1 MKKKKVLVALAGQPN
16 CGKSTVFNALTGAS
30 QHVANYPGVTV
41 EKMTGSYRDDDRKI
55 EVVDLPGTYSLTSY
69 SPEERVSRDF
79 LIQEKPSVVINV
91 VDASN
96 LKRNLYLTFQLLEM
110 EIPLVLDLNM
120 MDVAERRNIHIDV
133 KELSKQ
139 LGISIIPT
147 AIKTGRGKKKLLKAV
162 TAVSRSGHPFKPVPV
177 DYGQMEPF
185 LHRIQ
190 VKLSGKT
197 ELDKNYPLRWFAI
210 KLMEGDSEAQ
220 NLVSKNHQDPA
231 GILKFVEKQREAFEA
246 EHDEAPERY
255 VAFRRY
261 QRAEKI
267 IKSCVRTKIASSTT
281 LSDKA
286 DTLICNRYLGPLI
299 LIGIIYLLYYLSI
312 VQGYNITNYTWPI
325 LAKIRSIIE
334 SILPNPGFIEEP
346 LIRSLSLWFVD
357 SINALLNY
365 IPIFFILF
373 GLIAILEDSGYM
385 PRMAFI
391 LDRLFQR
398 FGLHGQS
405 TLAMVLGGI
414 YVGGCAV
421 PGVMATKG
429 IPDERSRLATILIIP
444 LLNCLAKVPLYILL
458 INIYFSE
465 HKGLAMFFIATISLL
480 IALPVAKILT
490 LTLLKNKET
499 APFIMEMPPYHIPTI
514 RGVLGRA
521 VEKVWLFI
529 RKIITIVAVIAVVI
543 FVLLQ
548 FPGLNPER
556 QAHYAK
562 EKEQETAI
570 FYNKIMGTQYAEQ
583 LRKENIMALI
593 LYWDKYKNA
602 RMLITDK
609 KSAKNLKQKFEK
621 KNPLF
626 FKFIQPKKDKDA
638 KKVNKALRKL
648 FKARKKLLR
657 EIRKEKIDNSFLGR
671 LGREMEPFTKWA
683 GFNWRINISLLS
695 AFAAKESSVATLG
708 VLYQPEEEGETLEKR
723 MKKGEADFTPLHAL
737 ALMLFMVLYP
747 PCIATTIMVKLQTG
761 SFKWMFFSMIYPI
774 ILGLIAASLIFTGGK
789 ALGLNGLQAMAVFY
803 ALALLTTIA
812 TGFLNNPH
820 ALTGTIK
827 HGNEISFNGIV

>member
-1 MKKKKVLVALAGQPN
+1 MIKKKKILVALAGQPN

-41 EKMTGSYRDDDRKI
+41 EKMTGSYRDHGRKI

-69 SPEERVSRDF
+69 SLEERVSRDF
-79 LIQEKPSVVINV
+79 LIQENSSVVINV

-110 EIPLVLDLNM
+110 EMPLVLDLNM

-139 LGISIIPT
+139 LGIPVIPT
-147 AIKTGRGKKKLLKAV
+147 AIKTGRGKKKLIKAV
-162 TAVSRSGHPFKPVPV
+162 TAASGFGLHSGLHLEQPFKLILV
-177 DYGQMEPF
+177 DYGPMEPF
-185 LHRIQ
+185 LERIQ
-190 VKLSGKT
+190 VKLSKEI
-197 ELDKNYPLRWFAI
+197 ELDKNYPLRWLSV

-220 NLVSKNHQDPA
+220 NLISKNCPEPDE
-231 GILKFVEKQREAFEA
+231 ILKFVEKQRDTFEA
-246 EHDEAPERY
+246 KYDEAPDRY

-261 QRAEKI
+261 QRAETI
-267 IKSCVRTKIASSTT
+267 IKSCVRTTTASSTT

-286 DTLICNRYLGPLI
+286 DKLICNRYLGPLI

-325 LAKIRSIIE
+325 LAKIRSLTE

-373 GLIAILEDSGYM
+373 ALIAILEDSGYM

-414 YVGGCAV
+414 YLGGCAV
-421 PGVMATKG
+421 PGVMATKA

-444 LLNCLAKVPLYILL
+444 LLNCLAKVPLYVLL

-465 HKGLAMFFIATISLL
+465 HKGVAMFFIATISLL
-480 IALPVAKILT
+480 IALPAAKILT
-490 LTLLKNKET
+490 LTLLRNKET
-499 APFIMEMPPYHIPTI
+499 APFIMELPPYHIPTI
-514 RGVLGRA
+514 QGVLGRA
-521 VEKVWLFI
+521 VERVWLFI
-529 RKIITIVAVIAVVI
+529 KKIITIVAVIAVLI

-548 FPGLNPER
+548 FPGLNLER
-556 QAHYAK
+556 QAHYTK
-562 EKEQETAI
+562 EKEQEI
-570 FYNKIMGTQYAEQ
+570 SKFYNRITETQYAEQ
-583 LRKENIMALI
+583 LRGENLMALI

-602 RMLITDK
+602 RMMATNQKLVK
-609 KSAKNLKQKFEK
+609 KLKEKFEK
-621 KNPLF
+621 ENPLF
-626 FKFIQPKKDKDA
+626 FKIVQPKKDKDA
-638 KKVNKALRKL
+638 KKTNKAFRKL
-648 FKARKKLLR
+648 FKARKKILR
-657 EIRKEKIDNSFLGR
+657 ELRKEKIDNSFLGR
-671 LGREMEPFTKWA
+671 LGRDMEPFTKWA
-683 GFNWRINISLLS
+683 GFNWRINVSLLS

-708 VLYQPEEEGETLEKR
+708 VLYQQEEEGENLEKR
-723 MKKGEADFTPLHAL
+723 MKKGEADFTSLHAL

-774 ILGLIAASLIFTGGK
+774 TLGLIAASLIFTGGK
-789 ALGLNGLQAMAVFY
+789 ALGLNGLQAMAAFY

-812 TGFLNNPH
+812 TGFINN
-820 ALTGTIK
+820 K
-827 HGNEISFNGIV
+827 EII

>member
-16 CGKSTVFNALTGAS
+16 CGKSTVFNALTGAN

-41 EKMTGSYRDDDRKI
+41 EKMTGSYRDDGEKI

-69 SPEERVSRDF
+69 SLEERVSRDF
-79 LIQEKPSVVINV
+79 LIQENPSVVINV

-110 EIPLVLDLNM
+110 KIPLVLDLNM

-133 KELSKQ
+133 EGLSKQ
-139 LGISIIPT
+139 LGISVIPT

-162 TAVSRSGHPFKPVPV
+162 TAASCSGSQFKPVPV
-177 DYGQMEPF
+177 NYEDMEPF
-185 LHRIQ
+185 LNRIQ
-190 VKLSGKT
+190 VKLSGET
-197 ELDKNYPLRWFAI
+197 ELDGKYPLRWLSV
-210 KLMEGDSEAQ
+210 KLMEGDSKAQ
-220 NLVSKNHQDPA
+220 KLVSQNHPESA
-231 GILKFVEKQREAFEA
+231 GILKFIKKQRETFEA
-246 EHDEAPERY
+246 EHDEAPESY
-255 VAFRRY
+255 IAFRRY
-261 QRAEKI
+261 QRAETI
-267 IKSCVRTKIASSTT
+267 IKSCVRTKTASSAT

-286 DTLICNRYLGPLI
+286 DKLICNRYLGPLI

-325 LAKIRSIIE
+325 LAKIRSLIE

-405 TLAMVLGGI
+405 TLPMVLGGI

-458 INIYFSE
+458 INIYFPG

-480 IALPVAKILT
+480 IALPAAKILT
-490 LTLLKNKET
+490 ITLLKDKET

-521 VEKVWLFI
+521 IERVWLFI
-529 RKIITIVAVIAVVI
+529 KKIITIVAVIAVVI

-548 FPGLNPER
+548 FPGLDFEKK
-556 QAHYAK
+556 AHYAREK
-562 EKEQETAI
+562 EKETAK
-570 FYNKIMGTQYAEQ
+570 FYNRITETPYAEQ
-583 LRKENIMALI
+583 LRGENLMALI
-593 LYWDKYKNA
+593 L
-602 RMLITDK
+602 
-609 KSAKNLKQKFEK
+609 
-621 KNPLF
+621 
-626 FKFIQPKKDKDA
+626 
-638 KKVNKALRKL
+638 
-648 FKARKKLLR
+648 
-657 EIRKEKIDNSFLGR
+657 
-671 LGREMEPFTKWA
+671 
-683 GFNWRINISLLS
+683 
-695 AFAAKESSVATLG
+695 
-708 VLYQPEEEGETLEKR
+708 
-723 MKKGEADFTPLHAL
+723 
-737 ALMLFMVLYP
+737 
-747 PCIATTIMVKLQTG
+747 
-761 SFKWMFFSMIYPI
+761 
-774 ILGLIAASLIFTGGK
+774 
-789 ALGLNGLQAMAVFY
+789 
-803 ALALLTTIA
+803 
-812 TGFLNNPH
+812 
-820 ALTGTIK
+820 
-827 HGNEISFNGIV
+827 